1 MISGIISN
9 FKVDPNRITDT
20 NALFLT
26 SQENFPEAARILIE
40 NFGADPSIVAGERF
54 FFLFYYFLF
63 FFIFFF
69 FFLYY
74 FIIFLFFYFFIF
86 FFYFQKNF
94 SASHC
99 SFKRSLQSDRNIIK
113 K

>member
-54 FFLFYYFLF
+54 FFYFIIFYFFLF
-63 FFIFFF
+63 FFFFF
-69 FFLYY
+69 Y
-74 FIIFLFFYFFIF
+74 IILLFFYFFIF
-86 FFYFQKNF
+86 LFFFFF
-94 SASHC
+94 SEK
-99 SFKRSLQSDRNIIK
+99 FLRFTLQLQTITSK
-113 K
+113 